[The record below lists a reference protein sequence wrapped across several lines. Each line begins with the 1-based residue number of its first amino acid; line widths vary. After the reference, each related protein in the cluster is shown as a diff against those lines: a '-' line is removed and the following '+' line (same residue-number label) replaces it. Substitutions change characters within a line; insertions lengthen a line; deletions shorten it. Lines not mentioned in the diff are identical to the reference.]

1 MKGEVIGINSN
12 KIGGTAIEG
21 MGYAIPISN
30 ARPIMEE
37 LMSRETKDKVDEAK
51 KGYLGISGLDV
62 ASDVSAIYGMPEGV
76 FVTQVYE
83 GGAKAAGM
91 LKGDII
97 IGFEGNKV
105 TTMKDLQGYLEYYE
119 MGETV
124 AIVVQRN
131 NAGGYEEITLQ
142 VILGKQSTVQQ
153 NP

>member
-1 MKGEVIGINSN
+1 MLPRFMK
-12 KIGGTAIEG
+12 
-21 MGYAIPISN
+21 
-30 ARPIMEE
+30 
-37 LMSRETKDKVDEAK
+37 
-51 KGYLGISGLDV
+51 
-62 ASDVSAIYGMPEGV
+62 
-76 FVTQVYE
+76 
-83 GGAKAAGM
+83 AGM